1 MEYCAFVVARTI
13 DIETAPLTPS
23 IARRFTSA
31 QSSDS
36 WCWGIGPCDSRASR
50 SGFSQCLGCFTSVF
64 PLSILD
70 GDCFSPSSTW
80 SVAFLRADTQAGGA
94 TRRIAHLEI
103 LQAIVQG
110 LQHGEHG
117 LVGAF
122 SAASVSCSAIMHRAP
137 LNRNPWNRSYHRT
150 SIIHIVLFH

>member
-1 MEYCAFVVARTI
+1 MERCASVVARTI

-31 QSSDS
+31 QSSDC

-50 SGFSQCLGCFTSVF
+50 SGFPRCLGCFTSGF
-64 PLSILD
+64 PLCVLD

-80 SVAFLRADTQAGGA
+80 SLAFLRADTQVGGV
-94 TRRIAHLEI
+94 TRRIAPLEI

-122 SAASVSCSAIMHRAP
+122 PQPAFRVRRSCTGRHSIET
-137 LNRNPWNRSYHRT
+137 LGTEVYHRT